1 MIPYSK
7 KVLQHFT
14 NPKYFGKFENPDARG
29 EVGNLRCGDIMVIY
43 LKIQKSKGKNRM
55 KDKIKDI
62 RFETLG
68 CAAALAT
75 SDMICELV
83 KGKTLEGALKVGFSD
98 VAKNLGQ
105 LPPVKM
111 HCAVLATDG
120 LKAAI
125 ENYKSRNL

>member
-14 NPKYFGKFENPDARG
+14 NPKYFGKFDNADSIG
-29 EVGNLRCGDIMVIY
+29 EVGNIRCGDIMRIY
-43 LKIQKSKGKNRM
+43 LKIQRTKEKDIMKSR
-55 KDKIKDI
+55 IKDI

-68 CAAALAT
+68 CAAAIAT
-75 SDMICELV
+75 SDMICDLA
-83 KGKTLEGALKVGFSD
+83 KGKTLEQALKVSFND
-98 VAKNLGQ
+98 VAKNLGE

-120 LKAAI
+120 LKAAV